1 MLRLLFKSLFSHQL
15 ICLLSLLQQLALG
28 KALHVVLLLLELFES
43 LVNFVAALVC
53 APSLTI
59 CSDTDIF
66 YVIVKADAH
75 RHFALIFLCVRFTLG
90 IIWDE
95 L

>member
-1 MLRLLFKSLFSHQL
+1 MLRLLYKSLFSLQL
-15 ICLLSLLQQLALG
+15 IRLLSLLQQLALG
-28 KALHVVLLLLELFES
+28 KALHVVFLLLVLFES
-43 LVNFVAALVC
+43 VVDFVAALVS

-75 RHFALIFLCVRFTLG
+75 RHFALILLCVRFSFG